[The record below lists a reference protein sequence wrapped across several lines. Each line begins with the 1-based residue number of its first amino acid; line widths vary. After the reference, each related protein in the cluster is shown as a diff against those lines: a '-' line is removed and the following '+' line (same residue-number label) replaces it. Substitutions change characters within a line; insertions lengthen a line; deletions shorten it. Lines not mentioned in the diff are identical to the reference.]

1 MEPDVRAFLILVMQ
15 SVSMVLLWM
24 LMNMT
29 AGVYFDLAFF
39 EGHITIWNIVYYIFL
54 LGTFYWL
61 IIYLKKKWKGFKE
74 V

>member
-1 MEPDVRAFLILVMQ
+1 
-15 SVSMVLLWM
+15 MVLVWM
-24 LMNMT
+24 LTNMT

-61 IIYLKKKWKGFKE
+61 IVYLKKKWKGFKE